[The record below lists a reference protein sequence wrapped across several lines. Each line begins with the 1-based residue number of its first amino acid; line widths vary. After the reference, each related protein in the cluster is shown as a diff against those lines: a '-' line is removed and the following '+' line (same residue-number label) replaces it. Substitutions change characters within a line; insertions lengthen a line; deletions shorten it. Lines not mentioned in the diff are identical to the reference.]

1 MTTKSFQN
9 PSFMQ
14 RIELAIFYIALA
26 IAYVSILMLIM
37 KPYLTLIKPISMLFV
52 QMASVYPFDFGV
64 QFLAGILFVLSQIT
78 VLIVPFV
85 FIKFLLEIFFSK
97 ILHSEY

>member
-14 RIELAIFYIALA
+14 RIELAIFYVAIA

-37 KPYLTLIKPISMLFV
+37 KPYLTFIKPISMLFV
-52 QMASVYPFDFGV
+52 EIGSVYPFDFSL
-64 QFLAGILFVLSQIT
+64 QFVSGILFVLSQMT
-78 VLIVPFV
+78 VLLVPFV
-85 FIKFLLEIFFSK
+85 ILKFLIEIIISK
-97 ILHSEY
+97 VFKH